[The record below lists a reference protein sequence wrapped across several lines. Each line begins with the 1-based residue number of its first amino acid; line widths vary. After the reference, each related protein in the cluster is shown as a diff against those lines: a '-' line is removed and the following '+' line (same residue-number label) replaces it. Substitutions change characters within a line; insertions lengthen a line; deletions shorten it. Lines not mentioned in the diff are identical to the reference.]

1 MTRLLVP
8 PAAVDVELGP
18 GGAPSA
24 ISGALS
30 GSVDPI
36 ARWKVESSWWSRPV
50 VREYWRA
57 VLNNTVLC
65 ELYLDVGRNEWFVER
80 VYD

>member
-18 GGAPSA
+18 GGAPAA

-57 VLNNTVLC
+57 VLNSTVLC